1 MEGVAGEYGT
11 WTVTCRAGPKRIK
24 THGGVRVQ
32 LPDSWHAGIRNSAN
46 RLQSS
51 DPRGENYISARCSRA
66 GVRLRTWVEDE
77 PPPSAVLVKSA
88 RYSLD
93 GRYERYVYVVRV
105 WVLEGE
111 LNEGDTLSV
120 VYGDTSGGSKG
131 MRGGII
137 RTHPEPILVAVDSEG
152 TGLFQMHPDRPTLVC
167 HAGSPVELMVW
178 GPATLVVGKEAEIGL
193 AAVDIN
199 ANPAPF
205 DGEVELRVT
214 HGGAKLPSSVRFQS
228 SDGWMSVPF
237 VPNET
242 GILRVEGRVTHGGSL
257 TKPSPSAP
265 SGAESSEA
273 PREQMELHAFG
284 NPMKVYVTEPK
295 LKIYWGELH
304 SHTRYSWD
312 GVGDDNFRYARYV
325 SGLDFYAMTDHCI
338 PRLGNYTQ
346 GLGPHVWQEYTA
358 KTDKHYEPGRFVTIH
373 SYECSLGA
381 PYGHH
386 NVFFRDK
393 AGPLLAEGDVTLP
406 ELWKALKAG
415 EALTIPHHTGKM
427 PHPIYWFPHNDE
439 VDRNIE
445 IYSAHGL
452 SEVYDPSGPLS
463 FEHSDFTDAS
473 RSVRG
478 PQYVQDAW
486 MQGLNLSTVAATDD
500 HRAHPGQPH
509 YGRAAVAASGLT
521 REEIFDGLYHR
532 RTYGTTGVK
541 ILLDFSINGEPMGGV
556 VTAAGPP
563 RLEIEAHGTEAI
575 EAVHVLRF
583 SKSDGAFVVIFT
595 LSPDGPDFIWSQTDT
610 TFKEDSIYYVRLRQ
624 AGMVRSRVAMAWSSP
639 IWVKRA

>member
-1 MEGVAGEYGT
+1 
-11 WTVTCRAGPKRIK
+11 
-24 THGGVRVQ
+24 
-32 LPDSWHAGIRNSAN
+32 
-46 RLQSS
+46 
-51 DPRGENYISARCSRA
+51 
-66 GVRLRTWVEDE
+66 
-77 PPPSAVLVKSA
+77 
-88 RYSLD
+88 
-93 GRYERYVYVVRV
+93 
-105 WVLEGE
+105 
-111 LNEGDTLSV
+111 
-120 VYGDTSGGSKG
+120 
-131 MRGGII
+131 
-137 RTHPEPILVAVDSEG
+137 
-152 TGLFQMHPDRPTLVC
+152 
-167 HAGSPVELMVW
+167 
-178 GPATLVVGKEAEIGL
+178 
-193 AAVDIN
+193 
-199 ANPAPF
+199 
-205 DGEVELRVT
+205 
-214 HGGAKLPSSVRFQS
+214 
-228 SDGWMSVPF
+228 
-237 VPNET
+237 
-242 GILRVEGRVTHGGSL
+242 
-257 TKPSPSAP
+257 
-265 SGAESSEA
+265 
-273 PREQMELHAFG
+273 
-284 NPMKVYVTEPK
+284 VYVTEPK